1 MNRHELHECPRCG
14 RPMVASYAFAC
25 MPGDRQAIPL
35 GYACVNTE
43 CVVAERAA
51 QQEREAD
58 AIRRAVQRGVV
69 DP

>member
-14 RPMVASYAFAC
+14 RPMVASYALAC
-25 MPGDRQAIPL
+25 MPGGAQAIPL

-43 CVVAERAA
+43 CVAAERAA
-51 QQEREAD
+51 QQEREDD
-58 AIRRAVQRGVV
+58 AIRRAVQTGLV

>member
-25 MPGDRQAIPL
+25 MPGDAQAIPL

-43 CVVAERAA
+43 CVAAERVT
-51 QQEREAD
+51 QQERED
-58 AIRRAVQRGVV
+58 EAIRRAVRREVI

>member
-1 MNRHELHECPRCG
+1 
-14 RPMVASYAFAC
+14 MVASYAFAC
-25 MPGDRQAIPL
+25 MPGDAQAIPL